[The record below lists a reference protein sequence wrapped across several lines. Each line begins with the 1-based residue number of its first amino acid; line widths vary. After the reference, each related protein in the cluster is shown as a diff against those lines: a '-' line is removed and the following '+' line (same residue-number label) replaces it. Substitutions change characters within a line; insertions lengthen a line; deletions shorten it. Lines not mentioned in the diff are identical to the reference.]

1 MSEVKRLPDSR
12 GRSAPVRK
20 KGEPVDYS
28 RMFSLDGKRAVVTG
42 GASGMGA
49 AIVEG
54 YAGCGVRVAIVDQN
68 AKLGRQ
74 VAERVGRNSVS
85 FLECDITDSQAV
97 DLTVEAALRTLK
109 RIDILVN
116 AAGVFLTGPAEDL
129 SDTEWDRV
137 LKVNL
142 YGTFY
147 ISRAVGRIM
156 IAQRAGKIINFSS
169 TDAFLGVPN
178 QPVYCA
184 SKGAVNQLTRVL
196 AVDWIKHG
204 INVNAIGPCDF
215 ATPMTEPYL
224 NTAEYRDWILDALPV
239 GRVGQPSEI
248 VGAAVFL
255 ASDASNMVV
264 GHTLLVDGG
273 RTVI

>member
-1 MSEVKRLPDSR
+1 M
-12 GRSAPVRK
+12 
-20 KGEPVDYS
+20 DYAK
-28 RMFSLDGKRAVVTG
+28 MFSLEGRTAVVTG

-54 YAGCGVRVAIVDQN
+54 YASNGVRVVIIDVNDR
-68 AKLGRQ
+68 LGEQTATRI
-74 VAERVGRNSVS
+74 GSDKVS
-85 FLECDITDSQAV
+85 FLKADVTDSQEVDGAV
-97 DLTVEAALRTLK
+97 SRAHELLG

-116 AAGVFLTGPAEDL
+116 AAGVFLTGPVEDL
-129 SDTEWDRV
+129 SDSEWDRV
-137 LKVNL
+137 MKINV

-147 ISRAVGRIM
+147 MSRAVGRIM
-156 IAQRAGKIINFSS
+156 IAQQSGKIINFSS

-215 ATPMTEPYL
+215 ATPMIEPYL
-224 NTAEYRDWILDALPV
+224 DTEEYRSWILDALPV
-239 GRVGQPSEI
+239 GRVGQPPEI

-255 ASDASNMVV
+255 ASEASKMVV

>member
-1 MSEVKRLPDSR
+1 M
-12 GRSAPVRK
+12 
-20 KGEPVDYS
+20 DYAT
-28 RMFSLDGKRAVVTG
+28 MFSLDGKKAVVTG

-54 YAGCGVRVAIVDQN
+54 YATCGVQVAIVDKN
-68 AKLGRQ
+68 AELGRQ
-74 VAERVGRNSVS
+74 VAEHVGTKAVS
-85 FLECDITDSQAV
+85 FVECDVTDSRAV
-97 DLTVEAALRTLK
+97 DRAVETAHGKLG

-116 AAGVFLTGPAEDL
+116 AAGVFLTGPVEEL
-129 SDTEWDRV
+129 SDAEWDRV
-137 LKVNL
+137 MKINL

-147 ISRAVGRIM
+147 MSRAVGRIM
-156 IAQRAGKIINFSS
+156 IAQKSGKIINFSS

-215 ATPMTEPYL
+215 ATPMIEPYL
-224 NTAEYRDWILDALPV
+224 NTEEYRSWILDALPV
-239 GRVGQPSEI
+239 GRVGQPPEI

-255 ASDASNMVV
+255 ASEASKMVV